1 MIAGKLR
8 LSFSK
13 IHPLVRITGLYFL
26 FWLLIFNLGRI
37 VFILYQQGKITE
49 ERITEQ
55 AYAGVSGFKVDLATA
70 AYFVIPVLLFSFFAS
85 WGMSRFWGR
94 FCRGFSLLLLAL
106 TCIIHIAELP
116 LYTEWNQK
124 LNYKALWFLQNPAEV
139 YHTAS
144 ATQLFGG
151 IIGIAVFFIV
161 GMSLL
166 RMIPQAEHV
175 NWQTGKRTK
184 HSLVFVLLFFPLLL
198 AARGGWAP
206 IPIQISDAYYS
217 KNPTLNAAASNS
229 VFHLLSNVLQ
239 HLEAVEPYRFMEN
252 SEAERI
258 VNELYHVEKDST
270 IQFVTSA
277 KPNVCLVIFEGWTA
291 DCIESFGGQEGI
303 TPEFDKLVAEGIS
316 FDSCYA
322 SGNLSD
328 QGMGAIFSAFPA
340 QPRTSIVTVPSK
352 YTALPSLVA
361 PFEKNGYS
369 TSYLF
374 GGQLEY
380 GNIKSYIYHMG
391 FDLVEE
397 ENAFDASVYRGR
409 LGVHDGDLFHR
420 KLGQLNRSKQ
430 PFFASVFTQSTHGPY
445 DIPVRQTIDWEGDTK
460 GYLNGL
466 HYADSVLGRFME
478 QAKKQ
483 AWYKNT
489 LFVFVSD
496 HHHASTKNTSYYSP
510 EYRRIP
516 LLFYGDV
523 IAPEFRGIVY
533 HRICSQLDLASTLL
547 NQLNFDARRFEW
559 SKDLM
564 NPFSK
569 EFAMYTFDEGF
580 GWKRPE
586 GQLVVHVRD
595 NRVEFERAKNPEELE
610 RLKNEGKACLQ
621 RLTEQFSAY

>member
-1 MIAGKLR
+1 MIAGKLQ
-8 LSFSK
+8 SGFSK
-13 IHPLVRITGLYFL
+13 IHPLVRITSLYFA

-37 VFILYQQGKITE
+37 VFILYQHEKINGAAF
-49 ERITEQ
+49 TEQ
-55 AYAGVSGFKVDLATA
+55 AYSGVSGFRVDLATA
-70 AYFVIPVLLFSFFAS
+70 AYFVLPVLLFTYLAT
-85 WGMSRFWGR
+85 WGASRFWTR
-94 FCRGFSLLLLAL
+94 VCNVFSLFLLAL
-106 TCIIHIAELP
+106 SCIIHIAELP

-124 LNYKALWFLQNPAEV
+124 LNFKALWFLQNPSEV

-144 ATQLFGG
+144 GLQLIGG
-151 IIGIAVFFIV
+151 LAGILIFFFI
-161 GMSLL
+161 GF
-166 RMIPQAEHV
+166 RMHQYIPKAEHI
-175 NWQTGKRTK
+175 NWRSGKRYV
-184 HSLVFVLLFFPLLL
+184 HSLVFLLLLFPLLL
-198 AARGGWAP
+198 AARGGWTP

-217 KNPTLNAAASNS
+217 KNPALNAAASNS
-229 VFHLLSNVLQ
+229 VFHLLSNVFQ
-239 HLEAVEPYRFMEN
+239 HLEAVEPYQFMPG
-252 SEAERI
+252 SEADRI
-258 VNELYHVEKDST
+258 VRELYRVEKDST
-270 IQFVTSA
+270 LRFVTSS

-291 DCIESFGGQEGI
+291 DCVESFGGLKGI
-303 TPEFDKLVAEGIS
+303 TPEFDKLVSAGVS

-352 YTALPSLVA
+352 YTSLSSLVE
-361 PFEKNGYS
+361 PFKKLGYS

-397 ENAFDASVYRGR
+397 ESAFDASIYRGR
-409 LGVHDGDLFHR
+409 LGVHDGDLFAR
-420 KLGQLNRSKQ
+420 KLNQLNHSKQ

-445 DIPVRQTIDWEGDTK
+445 DIPVPQTIEWEGDTK

-466 HYADSVLGRFME
+466 HYADSVLGRFMQE
-478 QAKKQ
+478 AKKQ
-483 AWYKNT
+483 AWYTNT

-496 HHHASTKNTSYYSP
+496 HHHASARNTSYYSP

-516 LLFYGDV
+516 LLFFGEV
-523 IAPEFRGIVY
+523 IEPDFRGKQY
-533 HRICSQLDLASTLL
+533 HRISSQLDLASTLL
-547 NQLNFDARRFEW
+547 NQLNIDASRFAW

-564 NPFSK
+564 NPYAK
-569 EFAMYTFDEGF
+569 EFALYTFDEGF

-586 GQLVVHVRD
+586 GQTVVHVRES
-595 NRVEFERAKNPEELE
+595 RTEFEQSKNSSDLE
-610 RLKNEGKACLQ
+610 RLKKEGKACLQ